1 MKKPFSAFLLTA
13 MCLCAAAQA
22 GAGEVAVRDI
32 GAERARINAER
43 ASLMAGFLAED
54 VACYQKFAVNNC
66 LDRVNVKRREAMAN
80 LRSQE
85 ILLNDQER
93 RVKGAAQLRK
103 LDEKS
108 SPEKQQDA
116 EASRVKALA
125 DDQSRVVREEQKGDE
140 QQKTL
145 SGEKAAKQASAERL
159 RNNQRKKQA
168 RVDKQSG
175 DAEAAEKFNAR
186 QKEAQSRRAEHDS
199 YRAKAAK
206 PAANSLPLPE

>member
-1 MKKPFSAFLLTA
+1 MKNSFFSFSLAA
-13 MCLCAAAQA
+13 MSLFAAAQA
-22 GAGEVAVRDI
+22 GAGDVAVRDI
-32 GAERARINAER
+32 GADRARINAER

-54 VACYQKFAVNNC
+54 SACYQKFAVNNC
-66 LDRVNVKRREAMAN
+66 LDRVDVKRREAMAN
-80 LRSQE
+80 LRRQE

-103 LDEKS
+103 LEEKS

-116 EASRVKALA
+116 EASRVKSLA
-125 DDQSRVVREEQKGDE
+125 DDQSRVARKEKKSDE

-168 RVDKQSG
+168 RIDKQSG

-186 QKEAQSRRAEHDS
+186 QKEAQNRRAKHDS
-199 YRAKAAK
+199 ERAKAAK